1 MNRPGL
7 GAAAVLVAVAV
18 LFLAG
23 LGARDLW
30 NPNEPAYGPAAA
42 EMVRSDAWMVPTL
55 NGRTFADK
63 PILYYWAA
71 RAASAVLGGP
81 HELALRLPGAIA
93 ALATAWMLYVLILP
107 YAGRRTAL
115 LAPLLFATLFVL
127 WWSARQ
133 IQMDIFVTA
142 STLGVLLPVTR
153 VLDHGLP
160 ARTGW
165 LWAGVAAGLGL
176 LAKGPVALV
185 LPGIAYLA
193 YAWFTGRLRRAF
205 PPVMLA
211 GGAVALGISATWF
224 GALWITGRDDV
235 LHEVLVRQNLTR
247 FVEAWDHREPWWYY
261 LAYLW
266 LDMIPWV
273 YWIPLA
279 VADRGRAEGER
290 RLDRLAWALLIAVV
304 AFFSLSESKRSAYV
318 LPAAPAVAVLAAGV
332 AERFLS
338 GRLSRGRERIFRW
351 IGAVTFAGLAVL
363 AVAILGFAAPRYPDL
378 AVPARVLGA
387 VMLGAVLAVG
397 AVAAPY
403 LLAASWLLPAA
414 DRMKSVRPFC
424 EKIREIERPG
434 DRVLSYR
441 LSFLRG
447 GYAYYLERV
456 VPNLD
461 DADSLREA
469 RGEPGRILLIVED
482 DAARQA
488 EELLQ
493 AEPVLRRK
501 VGSNEAILFV
511 VDPAD
516 ARAERQRTGG

>member
-1 MNRPGL
+1 
-7 GAAAVLVAVAV
+7 
-18 LFLAG
+18 
-23 LGARDLW
+23 
-30 NPNEPAYGPAAA
+30 
-42 EMVRSDAWMVPTL
+42 
-55 NGRTFADK
+55 
-63 PILYYWAA
+63 
-71 RAASAVLGGP
+71 
-81 HELALRLPGAIA
+81 
-93 ALATAWMLYVLILP
+93 
-107 YAGRRTAL
+107 
-115 LAPLLFATLFVL
+115 
-127 WWSARQ
+127 
-133 IQMDIFVTA
+133 VTA
-142 STLGVLLPVTR
+142 SSLGVLLPVTR

-273 YWIPLA
+273 FWIPLA
-279 VADRGRAEGER
+279 VGGRGRAEGER

-304 AFFSLSESKRSAYV
+304 AFFSLSESKRSAYI

-332 AERFLS
+332 VERFLG
-338 GRLSRGRERIFRW
+338 GRLSRGRERAFRW

-363 AVAILGFAAPRYPDL
+363 AVAILGFAAPRFPDL
-378 AVPARVLGA
+378 AVPARALGA
-387 VMLGAVLAVG
+387 VMLGAAVLAVTG
-397 AVAAPY
+397 FLVRRVDRRATAVLAIAAVAAPY
-403 LLAASWLLPAA
+403 LVAASWLLPAA
-414 DRMKSVRPFC
+414 NVLKSVRPFC
-424 EKIREIERPG
+424 EEIREIERAG

-447 GYAYYLERV
+447 GYAYYLGRV

-461 DADSLREA
+461 DAESLRDA
-469 RGEPGRILLIVED
+469 RREPGRILLIVED

-493 AEPVLRRK
+493 VEPVVRRK
-501 VGSNEAILFV
+501 VGSNEALLFV
-511 VDPAD
+511 VEPSGPL
-516 ARAERQRTGG
+516 AEPQRTEGWHLGQ